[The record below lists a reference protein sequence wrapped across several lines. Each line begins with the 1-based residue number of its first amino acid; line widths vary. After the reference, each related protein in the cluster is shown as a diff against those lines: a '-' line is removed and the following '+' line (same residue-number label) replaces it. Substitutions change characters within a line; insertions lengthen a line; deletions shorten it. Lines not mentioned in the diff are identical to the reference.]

1 LHRSIFTYFHLSK
14 LNRCRKKIFELAL
27 FRRLK
32 KWEEYHMK
40 YKSMVAALA
49 ATVSMAFMGS
59 ANATDLEVTHWWTSG
74 GEAAAV
80 AEFAKAFDA
89 TGNHWV
95 DGAIAGSGDVARPI
109 IISRILGGN
118 PMGATQLNPGK
129 DADDLVKAGLMEDLT
144 ELAKKE
150 DWAHILRP
158 ASQLA
163 SCTVDGKV
171 VCVPVNLHSAQWM
184 WTNRKVFKDAGIE
197 PPKNWNDLI
206 AAAPALQ
213 AKGVIPL
220 SVAEGWPVALMIQDL
235 TVAIAGVDNFVKV
248 YKDRDLAIAGGP
260 EMAKV
265 FQAVDAARKLVD
277 PKTIVPQ
284 WNEAVGLVISG
295 KAAANVMG
303 DWAGGEFQVAKMKAG
318 EDYDCLPGL
327 GVTPVL
333 NTGGDVFYFPKSKD
347 PAVTKAQ
354 LEMASM
360 MVSKEVQVAFNLK
373 KGSLPMRADV
383 DLSAA
388 NDCMKKGLEILDH
401 STAVF
406 PNDVQMIDRD
416 SLNQIR
422 DVMNEF
428 FANPAVTAEQAQAQ
442 FVDIIK
448 KAPPL

>member
-1 LHRSIFTYFHLSK
+1 MR
-14 LNRCRKKIFELAL
+14 
-27 FRRLK
+27 
-32 KWEEYHMK
+32 

-49 ATVSMAFMGS
+49 ATVSIAFIGS
-59 ANATDLEVTHWWTSG
+59 VKAADVEVTHWWTSG

-89 TGNHWV
+89 TGNKWV

-129 DADDLVKAGLMEDLT
+129 DADDLVKAGLMLDLT
-144 ELAKKE
+144 ELATKE
-150 DWAHILRP
+150 KWNEILRP
-158 ASQLA
+158 KTQME

-171 VCVPVNLHSAQWM
+171 VCVPVNLHSNQWM
-184 WTNRKVFKDAGIE
+184 WTNRKVYKDAGIE
-197 PPKNWNDLI
+197 PPKNWDEMV

-213 AKGVIPL
+213 AKGIIPL
-220 SVAEGWPVALMIQDL
+220 SMAEGWPVALMIQNL
-235 TVAIAGVDNFVKV
+235 TVAIAGVDNFVAV
-248 YKDRDLAIAGGP
+248 YKGRDLAIAAGP

-277 PKTIVPQ
+277 PKTVVPQ
-284 WNEAVGLVISG
+284 WNEAIGLVVSG
-295 KAAANVMG
+295 KAGANVMG
-303 DWAGGEFQVAKMKAG
+303 DWAGGEFAVANMKAG

-333 NTGGDVFYFPKSKD
+333 GTGGDVFYFPKNKD
-347 PAVTKAQ
+347 PEVEKAQ

-373 KGSLPMRADV
+373 KGSLPMRPDV

-388 NDCMKKGLEILDH
+388 NDCMKKGLEILDK

-406 PNDVQMIDRD
+406 PNDSQMIDRD

-428 FANPAVTAEQAQAQ
+428 FANPAVTPEEAQAK
-442 FVDIIK
+442 FVEIIK
-448 KAPPL
+448 NAPPL